1 VDGNTN
7 VIRERFRMNPDY
19 VESPKAEYVVTCVTV
34 GCENENIPINAIAA
48 VEGPIFQCGP
58 CGNLIAYIV

>member
-1 VDGNTN
+1 
-7 VIRERFRMNPDY
+7 MNPDY